1 MSRWLLLIGA
11 LVLAGCAGPVGAP
24 ALWQPAPGTTWQ
36 WQLAGSI
43 DTSVKV
49 AVYDVDGVETTAAQ
63 VGALHAAGSK
73 VICYVDAGGYED
85 YRPDAGSF
93 PASVLGSSNG
103 WPGQRWLDIR
113 QISVLEPIMAARL
126 DTCHRKGFDAV
137 EADEVD
143 GYANDTGFPLTA
155 QDQLAYDRMLAQL
168 AHERSMS
175 IGLKND
181 LDQVPQLVN
190 DFQFAID
197 EQCFQYQECDQ
208 LLPFVRAG
216 KAVFEVEY
224 QLGNDQFCG
233 QAAAMGFSSMRKNV
247 ALDAPRW
254 PC

>member
-1 MSRWLLLIGA
+1 MRWLLLVGV
-11 LVLAGCAGPVGAP
+11 LLLAGCAGPVGAP

-36 WQLAGSI
+36 WQLDGSL
-43 DTSVKV
+43 DTGVDV
-49 AVYDVDGVETTAAQ
+49 AVYDVDGAETTAAQ
-63 VGALHAAGSK
+63 VAALHAAGRK
-73 VICYVDAGGYED
+73 VICYVDAGGYEN

-113 QISVLEPIMAARL
+113 QIGVLEPIMAARF

-155 QDQLAYDRMLAQL
+155 QDQLTYNRMLAQL
-168 AHERSMS
+168 AHSRGMS

-181 LDQVPQLVN
+181 LDQVPQLVT

-224 QLGNDQFCG
+224 QLGDDQFCA
-233 QAAAMGFSSMRKNV
+233 QARAMGFSSMRKNV

>member
-1 MSRWLLLIGA
+1 MRVLGALLL
-11 LVLAGCAGPVGAP
+11 LLLAGCAAP
-24 ALWQPAPGTTWQ
+24 SASALWQPAPGTTWQ
-36 WQLAGSI
+36 WQLSGPL
-43 DTSVKV
+43 DTTVHA

-63 VGALHAAGSK
+63 VRALHAAGRK

-85 YRPDAGSF
+85 YRPDAKAF
-93 PASVLGSSNG
+93 PASVLGNSNN

-113 QISVLEPIMAARL
+113 QIAVLEPIMAARF
-126 DTCHRKGFDAV
+126 DTCQHKGFDAI

-155 QDQLAYDRMLAQL
+155 QNQLAYNRMLAGL
-168 AHERSMS
+168 AHQRGMS

-181 LDQVPQLVN
+181 LGQVSQLVN

-208 LLPFVRAG
+208 LQPFVSAG

-224 QLGNDQFCG
+224 QVGDNQFCT
-233 QAAAMGFSSMRKNV
+233 QAKSMGFSSMRKNL